1 MRHKDKNLMLKI
13 LDFVNQYALE
23 NMGKAPST
31 REIGDS
37 FGMSNVTAFRYLKEM
52 SELEMLK
59 YENGEIH
66 TDMIDKFNTD
76 MNIVGSLSA
85 SVPAGSPDMVDDVY
99 VDEYFPLPSA
109 FLHGLTGKFYMM
121 PVSGQS
127 MVDAGVDDGDY
138 VIFREDNSPH
148 LNDIVVAYIPGEGN
162 TLKRYRKDK
171 KGAYLWAENESWY
184 EEDRMFGRQFEIRG
198 VAIKVM
204 KDL

>member
-1 MRHKDKNLMLKI
+1 MRHKDKDLMLKI
-13 LDFVNQYALE
+13 LDFVNGYALE

-109 FLHGLTGKFYMM
+109 LLHGLDGKFYMM

-127 MVDAGVDDGDY
+127 MIDAGVDDGDY
-138 VIFREDNSPH
+138 VIFREDSAPD

-162 TLKRYRKDK
+162 TLKRYRKDR
-171 KGAYLWAENESWY
+171 KGVYLWAENESWSDV
-184 EEDRMFGRQFEIRG
+184 ERMFGRKFEIRG